1 MESIL
6 KKESLKKES
15 SNHVNILITDVTNY
29 INPYDS
35 SKGELLI
42 LQTAEHQYVCKQ
54 EVRGHLYT

>member
-1 MESIL
+1 MESI
-6 KKESLKKES
+6 LKKES

-35 SKGELLI
+35 SKGELVI
-42 LQTAEHQYVCKQ
+42 LQTAEHAYVCKQ